1 MGAATST
8 PLSEARA
15 ASASLPTNSRVAV
28 VAGATGATGRWVVS
42 ELLNSNVVTKVV
54 AVTRNDI
61 SDAKSVFQQVK
72 SEEDYS
78 KLIVAPA
85 DWKKMAEKPE
95 DASLPERAL
104 ETIKSAANGES
115 CIAFCCL
122 GSAPYTEESDYLAPT
137 AFAHACKEADQSV
150 GMSLVSAGG
159 ADPNSMIGYS
169 KTIGRREEAF
179 EGMKFD
185 RLSIFRP
192 AMLLRQDKQ
201 RMKEKIFLPMTPPKY
216 RVDTRDVARAMVFD
230 ATHQAEEEG
239 AKPSIYSNA
248 DIQATARVAA
258 QE

>member
-1 MGAATST
+1 
-8 PLSEARA
+8 
-15 ASASLPTNSRVAV
+15 
-28 VAGATGATGRWVVS
+28 
-42 ELLNSNVVTKVV
+42 VV

-137 AFAHACKEADQSV
+137 AFAHACKKADQSV

-179 EGMKFD
+179 EYMKFD

-216 RVDTRDVARAMVFD
+216 QVDTRDVARAMVFD
-230 ATHQAEEEG
+230 ATHQPEEEG